1 MTLSDLAAYAEE
13 KLHIR
18 EQHKWADFP
27 GFSVL
32 ADPVSGKWIA
42 LLMRQW
48 DFDAGREIER
58 CDLKCGQEA
67 LRGVYPPY
75 LTPPFRMKGRQWVGV
90 RMDEDTD
97 PETVCRLLDKA
108 ARSDR
113 GYAIVLDE
121 NPVKLSST
129 YADTPLLFT
138 AASLESVDPDA
149 PEQILEM
156 RKLYEYGDGN
166 MRKNIRRWMPE
177 CAVLHDLDRK
187 SVV

>member
-97 PETVCRLLDKA
+97 PETVCRLVRPGLYR
-108 ARSDR
+108 RSGR
-113 GYAIVLDE
+113 E
-121 NPVKLSST
+121 
-129 YADTPLLFT
+129 
-138 AASLESVDPDA
+138 PDA
-149 PEQILEM
+149 AFH
-156 RKLYEYGDGN
+156 KLRGHAAALY
-166 MRKNIRRWMPE
+166 RR
-177 CAVLHDLDRK
+177 LSRI
-187 SVV
+187 S